1 MYTIYI
7 KVNLT
12 PMGQRLLNTN
22 EYWYKMETVNKEL
35 ADVAA
40 DMMTNSLIIGGD
52 RYMFLANEF
61 IESVMPAEMFDVNAI
76 VIEEI
81 NYRPEEGEYVYLKV
95 NLNSSSSMQIP
106 FEVRYTDKDNKNGK
120 TFSLVPI
127 EQYDYTNA
135 NHELAHHTFTCENF
149 FNVEH
154 IRRRSFSLDTLQ
166 ESKIN
171 RMSMTI
177 VPMTLSEIQDIRSIT
192 EHGNLLKRICNI
204 ANNICE
210 NPSALK
216 ELSKDKLER
225 ILYTLEEACEDEED
239 TFGL

>member
-1 MYTIYI
+1 MYNINI

-22 EYWYKMETVNKEL
+22 EYRYKMETVNKEL
-35 ADVAA
+35 ADIAT
-40 DMMTNSLIIGGD
+40 DIMTKSLIVGGD

-61 IESVMPAEMFDVNAI
+61 INTVMPAEMFNVNGI
-76 VIEEI
+76 VVEDI
-81 NYRPEEGEYVYLKV
+81 NYRPEEGEYVCVKIDLSRC
-95 NLNSSSSMQIP
+95 SSVQIP
-106 FEVRYTDKDNKNGK
+106 FEVRYTDKDKANGK
-120 TFSLVPI
+120 TFSLIPI
-127 EQYDYTNA
+127 EQFDYTGA
-135 NHELAHHTFTCENF
+135 NDDLVRGAFTRENF

-166 ESKIN
+166 ETKSN

-177 VPMTLSEIQDIRSIT
+177 IPLTLSEIQDIKSIT
-192 EHGNLLKRICNI
+192 EHGTLLKRICNI

-210 NPSALK
+210 NPYALRG
-216 ELSKDKLER
+216 LSKDKLER
-225 ILYTLEEACEDEED
+225 ILYTLEEAYEDEED